1 MTTTQS
7 MSTHTEIFWESAVA
21 ERLGISRTRM
31 RELRKFHLTP
41 ESDWRMEGNAIVLTA
56 GGLAK
61 IENALV
67 STTAATGTPTAGEK
81 AAGEPRGV
89 AAVPSGPP
97 PSQRFMVW
105 RIPPNRI
112 DSPQRKVLI
121 CREVPV
127 SAVQV
132 APWGLARVQGS
143 GVERPVRVRDNGN
156 FIPGMVL
163 DAVSIGHGMWQY
175 VGRLPRRQGKW

>member
-1 MTTTQS
+1 
-7 MSTHTEIFWESAVA
+7 MSTHTEIFWESTVA

-31 RELRKFHLTP
+31 RELRKYHLTQ
-41 ESDWRMEGNAIVLTA
+41 ETDWRMDGNAVVLTA
-56 GGLAK
+56 AGLAK
-61 IENALV
+61 IESALV
-67 STTAATGTPTAGEK
+67 SAPVATETPTAPEK
-81 AAGEPRGV
+81 AAGEARGV

-97 PSQRFMVW
+97 PSRKFMVW

-121 CREVPV
+121 CREV
-127 SAVQV
+127 SAAAVQV

-143 GVERPVRVRDNGN
+143 GAERPVRVRDNGN

-163 DAVSIGHGMWQY
+163 DAVNIGHGMWQY